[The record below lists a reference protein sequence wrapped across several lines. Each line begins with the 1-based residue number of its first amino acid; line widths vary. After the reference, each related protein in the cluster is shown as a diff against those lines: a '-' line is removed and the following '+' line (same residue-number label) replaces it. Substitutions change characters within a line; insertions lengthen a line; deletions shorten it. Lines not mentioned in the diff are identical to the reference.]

1 MIRRFIAYQRL
12 LLNSSSTYNTKTIFL
27 AGLFIGFLIKFFGF
41 DSLFML
47 PFISLIII
55 HQIVEGHRK
64 LYELVPVSSWYAV
77 VSLFA
82 TALFMV
88 LFVHVFILLVVI
100 IFMGGFMLLAWFG
113 GAEIG
118 MDGPTGPTF
127 EATATSGEST
137 LFMLLMVILILFIGT
152 AIALI
157 RNKKCKT
164 VANISAFGLLM
175 GFLYWLKI
183 SLPINGDF
191 YESFTVAPQADL
203 LLIGFGVITVVAVPL
218 SIIAGHRFYSSY

>member
-12 LLNSSSTYNTKTIFL
+12 LLNSISTYNIKTIFL
-27 AGLFIGFLIKFFGF
+27 AGIILSFLMSFFGL
-41 DSLFML
+41 DSLFVL
-47 PFISLIII
+47 PFFTLYMTY
-55 HQIVEGHRK
+55 QIVEGHRK
-64 LYELVPVSSWYAV
+64 LYELVPVSSWYVV

-88 LFVHVFILLVVI
+88 LFAHVAMLLVVI
-100 IFMGGFMLLAWFG
+100 MFMGGFMILAWLG

-118 MDGPTGPTF
+118 MGGPTVS
-127 EATATSGEST
+127 TATSVEST

-157 RNKKCKT
+157 KNKKCKT
-164 VANISAFGLLM
+164 VANISAFGLLI

-183 SLPINGDF
+183 SLPIDGDF

-203 LLIGFGVITVVAVPL
+203 LLTGLGMITVVAVPL
-218 SIIAGHRFYSSY
+218 SIVAGHRFYSCY